1 MYLREIKQCYTV
13 GQIEPKQEVY
23 APGSRNHGLFLKR
36 KVQAFALKF
45 IDYHKRSV
53 ALDELKHHFN
63 VFNEQVLRKSLK
75 DAKIEIDKNGCATI
89 DKSVSVEDRIKSI
102 ISPENICQYE
112 SSEFALRRMK
122 KLGIRYITNSS
133 KVSYA
138 VNKFCSEE
146 TNPENIR
153 YARLLE
159 EEVLCTP
166 WNLSQSFKNIK
177 EYG

>member
-1 MYLREIKQCYTV
+1 MYLREIKQCYTI

-36 KVQAFALKF
+36 KVQAFALKY
-45 IDYHKRSV
+45 IDYYHKSV
-53 ALDELKHHFN
+53 PFDQLKKYFN
-63 VFNEQVLRKSLK
+63 VFNEQVLRKALK
-75 DAKIEIDKNGCATI
+75 DAKIEIDKNGFASIHESVTVQ
-89 DKSVSVEDRIKSI
+89 DKIKTI
-102 ISPENICQYE
+102 ISPENVCQYE
-112 SSEFALRRMK
+112 SSEFASRRLK
-122 KLGIRYITNSS
+122 KLGIRYITNSQ

-146 TNPENIR
+146 TNLENIR

-159 EEVLCTP
+159 EEILCTP